1 MKRDFLKN
9 LGLEDE
15 VINKIMDEAGKEVT
29 GLKTQIANLQDDL
42 SVKDGVI
49 ETKNSKIKELEG
61 VDIEALKTAEY
72 ERGKA
77 EGNAEVEKFKFNT
90 ALDSALKNAKV
101 KDSKTISGLLDM
113 GKIKLENEQ
122 IVGLDEQLKTLK
134 ESHDYLF
141 DNDGKTPRFSDTTPG
156 GTGVNDEAGALAQF
170 KNIMGIKE
178 QK

>member
-1 MKRDFLKN
+1 MKRDFLKG

-15 VINKIMDEAGKEVT
+15 VINKIMDEAGKEVN
-29 GLKTQIANLQDDL
+29 GLKTQIANLQDDIK
-42 SVKDGVI
+42 VKDGVI
-49 ETKNSKIKELEG
+49 ETKNSKIKEFENID
-61 VDIEALKTAEY
+61 VEALKKAEY
-72 ERGKA
+72 EKGKA
-77 EGNAEVEKFKFNT
+77 EGSAEIEKFKFNT
-90 ALDSALKNAKV
+90 ALDNALKGAKV

-113 GKIKLENEQ
+113 EKIKLENEQ

-141 DNDGKTPRFSDTTPG
+141 DNDGKTPKFSDKTPG
-156 GTGVNDEAGALAQF
+156 VGGNDEDGALAQF